1 MPQRNCS
8 RDVQLIQRLSFL
20 YSILYVCSYFSPPAT
35 LATYSEIRLK
45 WHNCK
50 VPHTYT
56 YTSTAQ
62 PPPLPHSTQPPPTTF
77 PLKSL
82 IHCLAA
88 RNQNSLGTL
97 KSSKLLHFRTA
108 AAHST
113 EVVNKVPVVFPPPP
127 HTSPLTTT
135 LKKKLALIDLT
146 LQQKFAEQ
154 VLKLVEL
161 GNGMRMAQA
170 TV

>member
-1 MPQRNCS
+1 MF
-8 RDVQLIQRLSFL
+8 LLLST
-20 YSILYVCSYFSPPAT
+20 AT

-50 VPHTYT
+50 AQTPHPY
-56 YTSTAQ
+56 SIQ
-62 PPPLPHSTQPPPTTF
+62 SPPTTL

-88 RNQNSLGTL
+88 RNQNSLATL
-97 KSSKLLHFRTA
+97 KSSQLLHFRTA

-113 EVVNKVPVVFPPPP
+113 EVVNKVLYPPASHFQTP
-127 HTSPLTTT
+127 
-135 LKKKLALIDLT
+135 LKKKLPLIDLT

-154 VLKLVEL
+154 VSKLVEL
-161 GNGMRMAQA
+161 GGNGMGMAQRQYKCYGCQA
-170 TV
+170 CNGKKEIEREGGRWR